1 MNKKT
6 WDRFA
11 PIYNLALRSEKH
23 LFETMYMRIAQ
34 LVENKDVLEIACG
47 PGQLAKH
54 IAPSAHKV
62 VATDYSSGMI
72 HEAQKG
78 TLPANLSFMVAD
90 AVNLPFKDNTF
101 DVVVIANALHIIPGP
116 ERVLTEIDRVLK
128 TGGLLVAPNFVA
140 REGKQKARLWTR
152 ILEIAGVRFEQQWT
166 AADYRTFLAVNG
178 WQIQHATTLSARI
191 PLLYCECISS
201 STTASTPQS

>member
-23 LFETMYMRIAQ
+23 IFETMYMRIAQ

-54 IAPSAHKV
+54 IAPSAHEI

-78 TLPANLSFMVAD
+78 TIPANLSFMVAD
-90 AVNLPFKDNTF
+90 AMHLPFEDNTF
-101 DVVVIANALHIIPGP
+101 DVVVIANALHIIPSP

-140 REGKQKARLWTR
+140 REGKQKAKLWTR
-152 ILEIAGVRFEQQWT
+152 ILEIAGVTFEQQWT
-166 AADYRTFLAVNG
+166 AADYRTFLADNG

-191 PLLYCECISS
+191 PLLYCECTSS
-201 STTASTPQS
+201 SSSASMPQS